1 MARLTL
7 EKTFKT
13 SFVEMGDPD
22 PSASKKAFKD
32 FNRRIKHLG
41 STRGLS
47 EGDFRE
53 LMGSWTGQDRSLLM
67 AEIGVGSLEEKDE
80 AGFNLFLPGF
90 SALVV
95 SETGLVEGVYDQPNQ
110 DPTLSSF
117 GPGLMWAALKVGQE
131 KFTASRLSASSVTG
145 AGYAEASEALTGEPE
160 LRNIQLADRHHIGG
174 NSMLHYLN
182 PQSSSMRALEARVV
196 MAGVSGVLYAPA
208 FIYKVCE
215 DPEVLRIAQ
224 EGRVSGALDGF
235 EGNLFAGSLDSTLAG
250 RILVGLYDIPQEDS
264 FADRAISDI
273 KNRHAQGINPH

>member
-7 EKTFKT
+7 EKTFRT
-13 SFVEMGDPD
+13 SFVEMGDPE
-22 PSASKKAFKD
+22 PSASKKAFLD

-41 STRGLS
+41 SARGLS
-47 EGDFRE
+47 ESDFRE
-53 LMGSWTGQDRSLLM
+53 LMGSWSGQDRSPLM
-67 AEIGVGSLEEKDE
+67 ARIGEEALEEKDE

-131 KFTASRLSASSVTG
+131 KFAASRLSASSVTG
-145 AGYAEASEALTGEPE
+145 EGYAEVSRALTGEPD
-160 LRNIQLADRHHIGG
+160 LRNIPLAERHHIGG

-182 PQSSSMRALEARVV
+182 PQSSSMRALETRVV

-208 FIYKVCE
+208 FIYRICE
-215 DPEVLRIAQ
+215 DPDALRIAQ
-224 EGRVSGALDGF
+224 EGRASGALDSF

-250 RILVGLYDIPQEDS
+250 RVLVGLYDIPQEDS
-264 FADRAISDI
+264 FADRAISDV
-273 KNRHAQGINPH
+273 KNRHLQGVNPH